1 MKDMMKVFRSPRV
14 VLLSV
19 FAVFTLSLA
28 ACGPSG
34 GGEGGGGEGGA
45 AEGSSTGGG

>member
-1 MKDMMKVFRSPRV
+1 MKDIMKVFRSPKI

-34 GGEGGGGEGGA
+34 GGEGGSEGGA

>member
-1 MKDMMKVFRSPRV
+1 MKDVMKVFRSPRI

-34 GGEGGGGEGGA
+34 GGEGGSESGT

>member
-1 MKDMMKVFRSPRV
+1 MKDMTKIFRSPKI

-34 GGEGGGGEGGA
+34 GGEGGSESGT

>member
-1 MKDMMKVFRSPRV
+1 MKDIMKVFRSPRI

-34 GGEGGGGEGGA
+34 GGEGGSESGT

>member
-1 MKDMMKVFRSPRV
+1 MKDVMKVFRSPRI

-34 GGEGGGGEGGA
+34 GGESGSESGT

>member
-1 MKDMMKVFRSPRV
+1 MKDAMKVFRSPRI

-34 GGEGGGGEGGA
+34 GGEGGSESGA